1 MKSATSHSLFLLS
14 LVLLCLVALY
24 GPQTQAEAAVLPSFG
39 HRTSSEKLQRREQ
52 SILAVKKSCKAVTS
66 SAAPTSAKASSTSS
80 TVVTK
85 TMTTSATST
94 PTTTPVT
101 LVLTSN
107 NEAYGETE
115 LTSDLNRI
123 LKWAGDESNLTAA
136 QKKEVVA
143 AILSASAR
151 YFPEMPTKAI
161 CRIMLADIRAE
172 SDFDPTNISGAR
184 LDSGSSWGLLQVSPN
199 GASQELSLFQLHN
212 NVYTHNFTY
221 GMPADTRQGIRG
233 ALLDYKTGK
242 TIDLASLTKD
252 DLFRPWINIHL
263 AMWVQSNL
271 ARSSSQD
278 PYSWA
283 AINDYSWSLK
293 VQARDATNS
302 RVAATYQTMLT
313 GAKLATTIRTGL
325 GSWVAGPSVNGDGSY
340 LQSGDDISNQYLNAI
355 TTSVRFLYG
364 VTDKTKMTK
373 AWLDTY
379 PLNAGLVDYNT
390 F

>member
-1 MKSATSHSLFLLS
+1 MKSATCHSLSLLS

-24 GPQTQAEAAVLPSFG
+24 GRQTQAEAAVLPSLG
-39 HRTSSEKLQRREQ
+39 HRASSDKLQRRAQ
-52 SILAVKKSCKAVTS
+52 NVFAMRKSCKAATT
-66 SAAPTSAKASSTSS
+66 SAAATSTKASSTSS

-85 TMTTSATST
+85 TVTSSATST
-94 PTTTPVT
+94 APTST
-101 LVLTSN
+101 

-123 LKWAGDESNLTAA
+123 LKWAGDDGNLTAA

-172 SDFDPTNISGAR
+172 SDFDPNNISGGR

-242 TIDLASLTKD
+242 TIDLASLTRD

-293 VQARDATNS
+293 VQARDATNT
-302 RVAATYQTMLT
+302 RVAATYQSMLT
-313 GAKLATTIRTGL
+313 GAKLPTTIRTGL

-355 TTSVRFLYG
+355 MTSVRFLYG
-364 VTDKTKMTK
+364 VTDKTKMPK

-379 PLNAGLVDYNT
+379 PLNAGLVDYLT
-390 F
+390 